1 MIPKIFNVGNFD
13 QSLCSGD
20 DGLEVWF
27 NNLPSGAQETIANK
41 YNEGEPFI
49 DAETKHDWKGID
61 FSYNLT
67 STTQFSIFYGSQK
80 GGLICANGTCT
91 EQPGF
96 EDGYKITFRSLF

>member
-1 MIPKIFNVGNFD
+1 FTDCNLD
-13 QSLCSGD
+13 QSLCAGD
-20 DGLEVWF
+20 DDWEEYL
-27 NNLPSGAQETIANK
+27 NNLPEVGVL
-41 YNEGEPFI
+41 YNSIVASFDVYMEGEPFI

-67 STTQFSIFYGSQK
+67 STTQLSIFYGSQK

-96 EDGYKITFRSLF
+96 EDGYKITIRSLF